1 MNAPNRDGRTVIS
14 RKPGQSITILDA
26 ASGRR
31 TVVTHRA
38 PAGALE
44 VTFEAGT
51 VVVRSELLDG
61 EAKAGL
67 ES

>member
-1 MNAPNRDGRTVIS
+1 MSEGPKRTVIS
-14 RKPGQSITILDA
+14 RKPGQSITIMDA
-26 ASGRR
+26 ASGRQ

-44 VTFEAGT
+44 VYFEAGT